1 MQVDKDAG
9 LAADTGH
16 TADNALELAIGNHH
30 TLVSLDAE
38 ISRGDGTDGL
48 AAANGETDEVDHLA
62 VGNGDNV
69 VPASVILTGTVVH
82 EMKLQRGFV
91 LTGTVGFKGCGYQ

>member
-1 MQVDKDAG
+1 MQVDKDTG

-30 TLVSLDAE
+30 PLVSLDAE

-62 VGNGDNV
+62 VGNGDDV